1 MAKDRGV
8 EVNLISIEGEECKL
22 EKLCPIVEKTYG
34 EVLKVDPEKL
44 TENFANIL
52 ESPIIAT

>member
-1 MAKDRGV
+1 M
-8 EVNLISIEGEECKL
+8 NLISIEGQECKL
-22 EKLCPIVEKTYG
+22 EMLCPIVEQTYG
-34 EVLKVDPEKL
+34 EILKVDPEKL